1 MTRLL
6 VIAMLLSGLLA
17 LPAWAQTMTPKM
29 HHHARHH
36 HAASAQGSGTS
47 EAARHHRFV
56 AGDDSADM
64 LNRQVLRNLQN
75 GS

>member
-6 VIAMLLSGLLA
+6 VTTALLGILLA
-17 LPAWAQTMTPKM
+17 APAWAQTMTPKM

-36 HAASAQGSGTS
+36 HAAVTNGSGSS
-47 EAARHHRFV
+47 ESMRHHRYITS
-56 AGDDSADM
+56 DHSADM
-64 LNRQVLRNLQN
+64 LNRKVLRDLQN